1 MMRFNTVNE
10 LLRSFP
16 SRGSSLCVSYRTD
29 FRTFRFTYS
38 QVYYKVMESTR
49 QLKENRV
56 CKGDAV
62 IIWAPNSPSWLCS
75 FLAIASVGAVAI
87 PLDFRG
93 SKELVEKVAEEVKP
107 KFAFIGDRMP
117 DVSVHCKIERLNPI
131 WDASLVNEGSGVLPD
146 QASSSLLEIIY
157 TSGTTGSPKGVLL
170 TNRNV
175 MSNVASAIKGVRLSR
190 KDKVISLLPLSHMFE
205 QVGGLLIPLAHG
217 CHIVYLER
225 LNRRSIFFAI
235 EEERPTFIPIVPR
248 LLDMIR
254 HSIENE
260 VKQSGNDRILVR
272 MRRLSRSIPGSLRRM
287 VFPKICRLFPISRF
301 RFFISGGAPLEQDTE
316 LFFDDLGLPILQ
328 GYGLTETSPV
338 LTFNYPKARRIGSVG
353 KPIEGVDIQIA
364 DDNEILARGPSVTKG
379 YFKRPDK
386 TRELFRKGWLATGDI
401 GAFDDEG
408 FLFIKG
414 RKKDLIV
421 TSEGMNVYPEDIES
435 ILNNIPGVKD
445 SAVVGLKQPGGEQV
459 HAALLLDKTAG
470 SPDAIIAKANSLLPS
485 YSRITGFTVWPEQDF
500 PRTTTM
506 KVRKFKVLE
515 FLLEKHA
522 TGEKSGKTITSSPLI
537 RIISQ
542 VTRRPIGSIRNGSNL
557 TSDLGLGSLDRVEL
571 LSMIEDELGVGLPD
585 EVVTPKTT
593 VSQLE
598 KLIVSRPSPEEL
610 IKFRPWLN
618 SWPVR
623 LIRVFLQDLIIFP
636 IVVMFTRTAVHGKQN
651 LRGLRG
657 PFIIVCNHSSHF
669 DTPVL
674 LMHLPFR
681 LREEV
686 CPVAMWEYFIV
697 NGKRPFKQFLMDRL
711 YDLAGIAVNLIPFP
725 QTSGFG
731 QSMKYAG
738 SLVDKGYSILVF
750 PEGARTLDGS
760 IHQFKDGVGMMA
772 VNYKIPILPVKVS
785 GLWETLPRG
794 KFWPKMH
801 PSTISFGAHFMVKSE
816 DYREAAR
823 EIEEAVRIL

>member
-1 MMRFNTVNE
+1 MRFKTVNE
-10 LLRSFP
+10 LLRSFQ

-29 FRTFRFTYS
+29 FRTFRFSYG
-38 QVYYKVMESTR
+38 QVHDKVMESAR
-49 QLKENRV
+49 QLHESKVR
-56 CKGDAV
+56 KGDAV

-75 FLAIASVGAVAI
+75 FLAVSMVGAVAI

-93 SKELVEKVAEEVKP
+93 SRELVEKVAKEVKP

-117 DVSVHCKIERLNPI
+117 DVTIHCRTERLKPVWHATEAGKAHPKI
-131 WDASLVNEGSGVLPD
+131 VESGPSD
-146 QASSSLLEIIY
+146 LLEIIY
-157 TSGTTGSPKGVLL
+157 TSGTTGDPKGVIL
-170 TNRNV
+170 TNNNV
-175 MSNVASAIKGVRLSR
+175 MSNVASAVKGITLTS

-205 QVGGLLIPLAHG
+205 QVGGLLVPLAHG
-217 CHIVYLER
+217 GQIVYLER
-225 LNRRSIFFAI
+225 LNRRSIFSAI
-235 EEERPTFIPIVPR
+235 KEERPTFIPIVPR
-248 LLDMIR
+248 LLDMIK
-254 HSIENE
+254 HAIENE
-260 VKQSGNDRILVR
+260 AKQFGNEHLLGR
-272 MRRLSRSIPGSLRRM
+272 MRRLSRSVPESMRRL
-287 VFPKICRLFPISRF
+287 VFPRVCKMFPKSSF

-316 LFFDDLGLPILQ
+316 SFFDELGLPILQ

-338 LTFNYPKARRIGSVG
+338 LTFNYPGARRIGSVG
-353 KPIEGVDIQIA
+353 KPIEGVDIKIA
-364 DDNEILARGPSVTKG
+364 DDGEILARGPNVSEG
-379 YFKRPDK
+379 YFKRTDK

-421 TSEGMNVYPEDIES
+421 TSEGMNVYPEDIEAA
-435 ILNNIPGVKD
+435 LNRIQGVKD

-459 HAALLLDKTAG
+459 HAVLLLEKGAG
-470 SPDAIIAKANSLLPS
+470 SPGTIIAKANSMISS
-485 YSRITGFTVWPEQDF
+485 YSRITGFTVWPDPDF
-500 PRTTTM
+500 PRTATM

-515 FLLEKHA
+515 YLSEKHEA
-522 TGEKSGKTITSSPLI
+522 GARPGRAITAPPLV

-542 VTRRPIGSIRNGSNL
+542 VTKKPIGTIHEGSNL

-571 LSMIEDELGVGLPD
+571 LSMIEDELGASLPD
-585 EVVTPKTT
+585 EVITSKTT
-593 VSQLE
+593 VRQLE
-598 KLIVSRPSPEEL
+598 KLIVSRPPSEER

-623 LIRVFLQDLIIFP
+623 LVRVFLQDLILFP
-636 IVVMFTRTAVHGKQN
+636 IVVFFTRTAAHGKNNIQN
-651 LRGLRG
+651 LRGPLL
-657 PFIIVCNHSSHF
+657 IVCNHTSHF

-686 CPVAMWEYFIV
+686 CPVAMWEYFTV
-697 NGKRPFKQFLMDRL
+697 KGKRPFKQFLMNRL
-711 YDLAGIAVNLIPFP
+711 YDISGIAVNLIPFP
-725 QTSGFG
+725 QTAGFG

-738 SLVDKGYSILVF
+738 SLVDKGFSILVF
-750 PEGARTLDGS
+750 PEGARTLDGN
-760 IHQFKDGVGMMA
+760 IHAFKDGVGMMA

-794 KFWPKMH
+794 KFWPRLH
-801 PSTISFGAHFMVKSE
+801 PSTISFGAPFMVKSD

-823 EIEEAVRIL
+823 EIEGAVRIL